1 MLTAPSLIKVRN
13 KKLLILTISGM
24 GKLSTAYGDK
34 RILLSNKKRTNNNMR
49 ESHRRKNSRKPDTE
63 RDEFIYMKFKSRQN
77 VPILTEIQT
86 VFNLGTVLSRKAER
100 AGGR

>member
-1 MLTAPSLIKVRN
+1 
-13 KKLLILTISGM
+13 M

-49 ESHRRKNSRKPDTE
+49 ESHRRKDSRKPDTE

-100 AGGR
+100 AGGW